1 MSNLSHPSRAALLA
15 CAVAALALPVAA
27 EPVRIVFQN
36 GKSVPISAVDA
47 QADKLVIKI
56 SEDGFLAGQSY
67 PMATA
72 DHIFGEKPSAINPA
86 IGLLLM
92 GKPSDALKL
101 LEPILVEQRVTAKIS
116 GNFWL
121 EAARAAL
128 VASAVTGN
136 TAKCTELGK
145 EISEA
150 TPAQGNDPF
159 VALGKALLMPA
170 SANLDDRLVALG
182 DLSTDNLPADV
193 CAYAAFYRGNLI
205 SSLKRDKDP
214 AVALKRDAE
223 ALEAFLSVPCL
234 YPSGGIIL
242 NGVAEL
248 RAAEFLVTLDRRDEA
263 VALLKSSLRESAG
276 TLVSVEANKRLESLK

>member
-1 MSNLSHPSRAALLA
+1 MSNLSHPSCAALLA
-15 CAVAALALPVAA
+15 CAIAALALPVAA
-27 EPVRIVFQN
+27 DPPRIVFQN

-56 SEDGFLAGQSY
+56 SGDGFLAGQSY
-67 PMATA
+67 PMAAA

-92 GKPSDALKL
+92 GKPADALKL

-136 TAKCTELGK
+136 TAKCAELGK

-159 VALGKALLMPA
+159 VALGKALLMPE

-214 AVALKRDAE
+214 ALALKRDAE
-223 ALEAFLSVPCL
+223 ALEAYLSVPCL
-234 YPSGGIIL
+234 YPSGGMIL

-248 RAAEFLVTLDRRDEA
+248 RAAEFLVTMDRRDEA